1 VLSVSFNAFNLLDPV
16 NNTHVDVQDDHF
28 TVVREIGAAG
38 AVLLKN
44 ERNALPIKIGKG
56 GVRSMTLVG
65 SCYTCIAD
73 RRLVADNVRRK

>member
-1 VLSVSFNAFNLLDPV
+1 MFTVVSFNAFNNLDG

-44 ERNALPIKIGKG
+44 ERNALPLKLGKG
-56 GVRSMTLVG
+56 SIKSIAVIGQFLLVMNIY
-65 SCYTCIAD
+65 SSD
-73 RRLVADNVRRK
+73 

>member
-1 VLSVSFNAFNLLDPV
+1 MTFNAFNTLDG

-44 ERNALPIKIGKG
+44 ERGALPLKLGKG
-56 GVRSMTLVG
+56 GVKS
-65 SCYTCIAD
+65 IAVIGEF
-73 RRLVADNVRRK
+73 LLIC